1 MLVSVLRA
9 IISEEGQFQEKLQE
23 RRHKGGS
30 EDLQDVQRVEP
41 KEICFGKKEV
51 GKGRLGN

>member
-1 MLVSVLRA
+1 MVSVLRA